1 MTAIDGQVVGRRIK
15 ALRIDRGYTQDELSD
30 KSGVSSSQI
39 ARYERGESLPS
50 FSAAYA
56 IAKALDCSLDVLY
69 ARKDLVEAMGE

>member
-1 MTAIDGQVVGRRIK
+1 MTAIDGQMVGRRIK
-15 ALRIDRGYTQDELSD
+15 AIRIDRGYTQDELAS

-56 IAKALDCSLDVLY
+56 IAKTLNCSLDVLY